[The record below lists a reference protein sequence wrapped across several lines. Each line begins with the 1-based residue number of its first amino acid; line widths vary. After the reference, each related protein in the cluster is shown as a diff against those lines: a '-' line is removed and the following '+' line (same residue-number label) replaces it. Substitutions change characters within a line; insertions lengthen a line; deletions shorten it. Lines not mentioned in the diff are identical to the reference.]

1 MTLLEAYNMP
11 FVVALGL
18 MLVLLVIQLL
28 GFLDIDLDLDTDAD
42 ADIPAGPVE
51 GLLTLLGLGRI
62 PLTVWLVIFLLFFA
76 GIGVSMQELAADL
89 TGSPLDAWL
98 AALIAGAAAVP
109 VTGILARPV
118 GRILPQ
124 DETTAVSTETL
135 LGRRARITEGVARSG
150 SPARARV
157 RDVHGH
163 SHFVMVEPHETASE
177 FHAGDEII
185 LVRREDNTFFAT
197 ALAERR
203 LSPLKN

>member
-1 MTLLEAYNMP
+1 MTLLEPYNMP
-11 FVVALGL
+11 FAVALGL
-18 MLVLLVIQLL
+18 MLVLFVIQLL
-28 GFLDIDLDLDTDAD
+28 GFLDIDFDFDTDAD
-42 ADIPAGPVE
+42 AEISAGPVE

-76 GIGVSMQELAADL
+76 GIGVSLQEFAASL

-98 AALIAGAAAVP
+98 AGLIAGVAAVP
-109 VTGILARPV
+109 VTGVLARPV

-124 DETTAVSTETL
+124 DETSAVSTDTL

-150 SPARARV
+150 SPARAKV
-157 RDVHGH
+157 RDVHGQ

-203 LSPLKN
+203 LSPLN

>member
-1 MTLLEAYNMP
+1 MTLLEPYNMP
-11 FVVALGL
+11 FAIALGL
-18 MLVLLVIQLL
+18 MLVLFVIQLL

-42 ADIPAGPVE
+42 AEISAGPIE

-62 PLTVWLVIFLLFFA
+62 PLTVWLVIFLLLFA
-76 GIGVSMQELAADL
+76 GIGVGVQEFAANL
-89 TGSPLDAWL
+89 TGGPLDAWL
-98 AALIAGAAAVP
+98 AGLIAAGAAVP
-109 VTGILARPV
+109 VTGVLARPV

-135 LGRRARITEGVARSG
+135 LGRRARITEGVARNG
-150 SPARARV
+150 SPARAQV
-157 RDVHGH
+157 RDVHGQ
-163 SHFVMVEPHETASE
+163 SHYVMVEPHEEASE

-185 LVRREDNTFFAT
+185 LVRRESNTFFAT

>member
-42 ADIPAGPVE
+42 GDISAGPVE

-76 GIGVSMQELAADL
+76 GIGVSVQELAADL

-98 AALIAGAAAVP
+98 AALIAGGAAVP

>member
-11 FVVALGL
+11 FAVALGL

-42 ADIPAGPVE
+42 ADISAGPVE

-76 GIGVSMQELAADL
+76 GIGVSVQELAADL

>member
-1 MTLLEAYNMP
+1 MTLLEPYNMP
-11 FVVALGL
+11 FAVALGL
-18 MLVLLVIQLL
+18 MLVLFVIQLL
-28 GFLDIDLDLDTDAD
+28 GFLDIDFDFDTDAD
-42 ADIPAGPVE
+42 AEISAGPVE

-76 GIGVSMQELAADL
+76 GIGVSLQEFAASL

-98 AALIAGAAAVP
+98 AGLIAGVAAVP
-109 VTGILARPV
+109 VTGVLARPV

-124 DETTAVSTETL
+124 DETSAVSTDTL

-150 SPARARV
+150 SPARAKV
-157 RDVHGH
+157 RDVHGQ

-177 FHAGDEII
+177 FHAGDEIV

-203 LSPLKN
+203 LSPLN